1 MKPTLR
7 TPTWLGL
14 LAALLLLPALPAQE
28 EKAKGDDQKQ
38 DEELELTLENIFPE
52 KGLFGPSARG
62 AEFSADGRYAAWLYR
77 PYDERRHGSD
87 LWVRDSS
94 TGEVRRITS
103 VSVLAPFQKD
113 TREVAKDR
121 VKKAKKAA
129 KGKKEKK
136 KEEGAGDS
144 KEENAKRG
152 KAEVETSAEKSDDK
166 GDQTGGKQDDEQED
180 ANKEQEEKRLQDTVG
195 EDDYDD
201 EDAPR
206 YSGVSGFE
214 WAPHANELLFLS
226 GGDIYRLKLM
236 DGSIERLT
244 KTRERER
251 DVQYLPDG
259 SGYTYLRDDA
269 LLRVVFGTHYVDQ
282 LDPELPRGQRMRGYE
297 LSPDGQKVVFLAS
310 NGSRERSGARTVNI
324 ATYSDRFMKVR
335 EVPRTVSDD
344 PQDKST
350 TTVYLYAMPEPDQEN
365 GQLVK
370 VYSHQ
375 RSGPRDQLRVPNW
388 SPDSERAAFSV
399 FEQSSGHVNI
409 LVAEFPEE
417 EEPAPVADEDSGEGE
432 STNKVRGKKGAKDGG
447 KEGGGE
453 KSPKKEEP
461 DPDEPIDLPA
471 KVAYR
476 FLHNG
481 GPNTPGMIDP
491 EYLKDGRRLV
501 FLTEQSGFRHLHVL
515 DPVYES
521 LEQLTRGHFEVYPL
535 DLPEHR
541 DFMFVEATKEDP
553 SRLDVYRL
561 DFADGALTR
570 LTPAVGSY
578 ASAAVSPD
586 GGQLL
591 ASFSAYGSLRELV
604 HVDVAKQEQAA
615 LTDSH
620 PEKAEHFTQAAP
632 EFFQYQNR
640 HGQTIHGHLFK
651 PDGWTQE
658 DQRPLLIYV
667 YGGPLGTRKQ
677 VVQGGFSSDSYFF
690 AHYMAKK
697 HGYLTCTIDPRG
709 MSGYGAAFEKANF
722 EQVGKPQVEDL
733 TDGVKHLIAHY
744 GVDPERVGIH
754 GWSFGGFQTQMCLYT
769 EPDVFQVG
777 IAGAG
782 PTEWENYNSWY
793 STGTI
798 GPSREGETDLKQYSL
813 LPLAKK
819 LEGKLLLVHGME
831 DSNVLYQD
839 TVRVYAELL
848 EAGKE
853 ALVEL
858 FLDPTGGHGLGGH
871 VKRLGRARKYE
882 EFLLRTL
889 GRGELPEVTQ
899 AGDAGDPNEGAS
911 EEGGGEAAAD

>member
-1 MKPTLR
+1 MKRLR
-7 TPTWLGL
+7 PNLPGL
-14 LAALLLLPALPAQE
+14 LAALLLLSALPAQE
-28 EKAKGDDQKQ
+28 EGAKAEKAAAEKED
-38 DEELELTLENIFPE
+38 ELELTLENLFPE
-52 KGLFGPSARG
+52 KGLFGPGARG
-62 AEFSADGRYAAWLYR
+62 AAFSHDGRWAAWLYR
-77 PYDERRHGSD
+77 PYPERRHGSD
-87 LWVRDSS
+87 LWERDSA

-113 TREVAKDR
+113 VREVGEDR
-121 VKKAKKAA
+121 AEKARKAA
-129 KGKKEKK
+129 KGKK
-136 KEEGAGDS
+136 KEEE
-144 KEENAKRG
+144 KEGSEGTEDA
-152 KAEVETSAEKSDDK
+152 
-166 GDQTGGKQDDEQED
+166 GGKQPPS
-180 ANKEQEEKRLQDTVG
+180 EEELQDTVG
-195 EDDYDD
+195 EKDADD

-206 YSGVSGFE
+206 YGGVSSFE
-214 WAPHANELLFLS
+214 WSPTAPELLFLS
-226 GGDIYRLKLM
+226 GGDIYQLRLM

-269 LLRVVFGTHYVDQ
+269 LLRVVFGTHFVDQ
-282 LDPELPRGQRMRGYE
+282 LDPELPRGQRMTGYE
-297 LSPDGQKVVFLAS
+297 LSPDGKKVVFLAS
-310 NGSRERSGARTVNI
+310 DGGEGRGGARKVNI
-324 ATYSDRFMKVR
+324 ATYTDRFMRVR

-350 TTVYLYAMPEPDQEN
+350 TTVYLYELPEPDKEN
-365 GQLVK
+365 GTLVE
-370 VYSHQ
+370 VHAHQ

-388 SPDSERAAFSV
+388 SPDSTRAAFSV

-409 LVAEFPEE
+409 LVAQFPEE
-417 EEPAPVADEDSGEGE
+417 EEDEAEEG
-432 STNKVRGKKGAKDGG
+432 A
-447 KEGGGE
+447 GE
-453 KSPKKEEP
+453 KEKKDDGP
-461 DPDEPIDLPA
+461 VDRPA
-471 KVAYR
+471 EVVYR
-476 FLHNG
+476 WLHDG
-481 GPNTPGMIDP
+481 GPNTPRMIDP
-491 EYLKDGRRLV
+491 EYLADGRRLV
-501 FLTEQSGFRHLHVL
+501 LLSEQTGFRHLHVL
-515 DPVYES
+515 DPVYQS
-521 LEQLTRGHFEVYPL
+521 LEQLTRGRFEVYPL

-541 DFMFVEATKEDP
+541 RFLFVEATREHP
-553 SRLDVYRL
+553 SQLDLYRV
-561 DFADGALTR
+561 DFADGAMTR

-578 ASAAVSPD
+578 QGGAVSPD
-586 GGQLL
+586 GSQLL
-591 ASFSAYGSLRELV
+591 ASYSAYGALAELV
-604 HVDVAKQEQAA
+604 HVDVASGAQTP

-632 EFFQYQNR
+632 EFFSYENR

-651 PDGWTQE
+651 PPGWTAE
-658 DQRPLLIYV
+658 EKRPLLIYV

-690 AHYMAKK
+690 AWYMAQK

-733 TDGVKHLIAHY
+733 VDGVRHLVAHY
-744 GVDPERVGIH
+744 GVDPQRVGIH

-769 EPDVFQVG
+769 EPEVFQVG

-798 GPSREGETDLKQYSL
+798 GPSREGETDLEQYSL
-813 LPLAKK
+813 LPLAKN

-882 EFLLRTL
+882 EFLVRTL
-889 GRGELPEVTQ
+889 GEGPLPPEPAPEPAAEQQ
-899 AGDAGDPNEGAS
+899 AEP
-911 EEGGGEAAAD
+911 AAAEAPAEAH

>member
-1 MKPTLR
+1 MKPSLR
-7 TPTWLGL
+7 TSTWLGL

-28 EKAKGDDQKQ
+28 EEAKDGDQKQ

-62 AEFSADGRYAAWLYR
+62 AEFSFDGRYAAWLYR

-129 KGKKEKK
+129 KGKKGKK
-136 KEEGAGDS
+136 KEEGAGDGDS
-144 KEENAKRG
+144 EE
-152 KAEVETSAEKSDDK
+152 EDVKSDEAA
-166 GDQTGGKQDDEQED
+166 GKQDRERED
-180 ANKEQEEKRLQDTVG
+180 AKKELDEKQLQDTVD
-195 EDDYDD
+195 EDDFDD

-214 WAPHANELLFLS
+214 WAPGSNELLFLS

-282 LDPELPRGQRMRGYE
+282 LDPELPRGQSMRGYE

-310 NGSRERSGARTVNI
+310 SGSRDRGGARTVNI
-324 ATYSDRFMKVR
+324 ATYTDRFMKVR

-350 TTVYLYAMPEPDQEN
+350 TTVYLYAMPDPDKEN

-417 EEPAPVADEDSGEGE
+417 EEAPEQEEGAGDGEDE
-432 STNKVRGKKGAKDGG
+432 GG
-447 KEGGGE
+447 KEKAE
-453 KSPKKEEP
+453 KNGDKPAPKKEEP

-481 GPNTPGMIDP
+481 GPNTPRMIDP

-541 DFMFVEATKEDP
+541 EFMFVEATKEDP

-561 DFADGALTR
+561 DFADGSLTR
-570 LTPAVGSY
+570 MTPQVGSY
-578 ASAAVSPD
+578 SSAAVSPD
-586 GGQLL
+586 GSQLL
-591 ASFSAYGSLRELV
+591 AGFAAYGSLRELV
-604 HVDVAKQEQAA
+604 HVDVASQAQTA

-651 PDGWTQE
+651 PDGWTKE

-733 TDGVKHLIAHY
+733 ADGVKHLIAEYGVKHLIAEY

-813 LPLAKK
+813 LPLAKQ

-871 VKRLGRARKYE
+871 VKRVGRARKYE

-889 GRGELPEVTQ
+889 GEGALPE
-899 AGDAGDPNEGAS
+899 AEAEAKA
-911 EEGGGEAAAD
+911 EGGDEPAEAPAEAH